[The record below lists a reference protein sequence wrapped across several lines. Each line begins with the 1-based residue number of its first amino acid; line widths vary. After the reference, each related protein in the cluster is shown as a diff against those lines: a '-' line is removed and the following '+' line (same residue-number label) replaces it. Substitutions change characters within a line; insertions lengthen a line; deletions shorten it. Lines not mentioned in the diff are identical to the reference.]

1 MSFDLNAAV
10 RDAKPGDT
18 VKVPA
23 GRYTVNL
30 ELTRAVTLLAMGQAV
45 LDGVHSGSVV
55 RVSLADPASLVRL
68 SGFTIVGGNAPE
80 AGGAVSLVSGSL
92 ELIDCTLRFNKAP
105 LYGGGGLFVG
115 DGKAKVSRCRFEA
128 NTGRQGG
135 AILVDGVGE
144 LRLEDST
151 VIQNAAV
158 EGGGIKVKEGAKLDV
173 FACTIA
179 DNKVVG
185 DGANGSALHCM
196 GTTTRA
202 PTITVSQSIISER
215 TEGPACVFNHAK
227 LPGALTVSRSLL
239 PTWCKALGGAGNKFA
254 EAGFVMSGAEP
265 YLLGDS
271 SPAVGAGETAAFPAG
286 SKDVT
291 GRVRARGG
299 MTDLGAFAFVQ
310 KSSSNVG
317 Y

>member
-1 MSFDLNAAV
+1 MSFDLAAAV
-10 RDAKPGDT
+10 RDAKPGET

-30 ELTRAVTLLAMGQAV
+30 ELTKPITLLAMGQAV

-55 RVSLADPASLVRL
+55 RITTDGLVRL
-68 SGFTIVGGNAPE
+68 SGFTLVGGNAPE
-80 AGGAVSLVSGSL
+80 AGGAICLLEGSL
-92 ELIDCTLRFNKAP
+92 ELSDCILRFNKAP
-105 LYGGGGLFVG
+105 MYGGGGLYVR
-115 DGKAKVSRCRFEA
+115 DGKAKITRCRFEA

-135 AILVDGVGE
+135 ALLVDGAAEV
-144 LRLEDST
+144 RLEDST

-158 EGGGIKVKEGAKLDV
+158 EGGGIKVKEGAKLEV
-173 FACTIA
+173 FACTLA

-185 DGANGSALHCM
+185 DGAAGSALHCG

-202 PTITVSQSIISER
+202 PTVSVAQSIISER

-227 LPGALTVSRSLL
+227 LPAALSISRSLL
-239 PTWCKALGGAGNKFA
+239 PAWCKSLASLGAGNKFG

-265 YLLGDS
+265 YLLADS
-271 SPAVGAGETAAFPAG
+271 SPAIGAGESGAFPSG

-299 MTDLGAFAFVQ
+299 IVDLGAFAFVQ
-310 KSSSNVG
+310 KSASNVG